1 MENKRSSKRS
11 RSASASPA
19 KPTVALSSVSAA
31 SFLQESLGSQGDGLQ
46 LQIAD
51 SGFFNGGSTAL
62 EYNSLL
68 HNFGVTN
75 PEQKQRIVDVL
86 QFIQTVGSDSLRQSF
101 RSILECMATA
111 VSVHRHD
118 NDQMAKMRTEI
129 NRLYDLVDAGEV
141 ERRKT
146 QVAMDERVFS
156 MDIGRDLC
164 FSYLREDGDDEVQS
178 LRDAVSRLEL
188 ANTSLNDELI
198 RVESEVETKV
208 DEQVALVR
216 ATMHDFEAECGQ
228 KTAQLNAAQAEMAK
242 LRQKES
248 DMEASS
254 ASLQEQVKG
263 VVGLQS
269 RGGLLFDKI
278 ALATVSCPIFLL
290 SGDVISMRT
299 LIEMWMQG
307 PSPFDGEVHRPVVYS
322 GATTFVAPR
331 EQVEFVFG
339 VAEALGI
346 SVEFPMHCE
355 YQKVRGVD
363 EWTQFALYDQV
374 AMASKICK
382 LYRYQTVGPTDFVVV
397 GGGEMKIVFSLQ
409 DGHLG
414 FHVQPLVGNATA
426 IMEGRVILEKGWT
439 PFGPILPLM

>member
-1 MENKRSSKRS
+1 
-11 RSASASPA
+11 
-19 KPTVALSSVSAA
+19 LSSVSAA

-118 NDQMAKMRTEI
+118 SDQMAKMRTEI

-228 KTAQLNAAQAEMAK
+228 KTAQLNAAQAEVAK

-254 ASLQEQVKG
+254 ASLQEKISG

-269 RGGLLFDKI
+269 RGGLFFDKI
-278 ALATVSCPIFLL
+278 ALATVSCPIFLA

-299 LIEMWMQG
+299 LIEMWMQA
-307 PSPFDGEVHRPVVYS
+307 PNMFDGEVHRPVAYNGVN
-322 GATTFVAPR
+322 TFVAPR
-331 EQVEFVFG
+331 EQVDFVFN
-339 VAEALGI
+339 VAKALGI
-346 SVEFPMHCE
+346 SAEIPMSCE
-355 YQKVRGVD
+355 YTKPPQGD
-363 EWTQFALYDQV
+363 WTKFALYDQV
-374 AMASKICK
+374 AMASRICK
-382 LYRYQTVGPTDFVVV
+382 LYRRQMVEPSDFVVV
-397 GGGEMKIVFSLQ
+397 GGGEMKVIFSLK
-409 DGHLG
+409 DGKLA
-414 FHVQPLVGNATA
+414 FHVQSLVGEAVA
-426 IMEGRVILEKGWT
+426 IMEGRIMLSAGWN
-439 PFGPILPLM
+439 PFGL